1 MANLIYQISA
11 YIVLLSL
18 VITAIRLYK
27 VPTIADRIIALDAM
41 TIISISLITFLAYL
55 LQRIIYIDVAIVYA
69 LVSFIGVI
77 ALARYME
84 RGL

>member
-27 VPTIADRIIALDAM
+27 GPTIADRIIALDAM

>member
-1 MANLIYQISA
+1 LANLIYQISA

-27 VPTIADRIIALDAM
+27 GPTIADRIIALDAM